1 MPNENLVTTIDVTDD
16 DGNVST
22 RDIVT
27 YAGLLSKAHEQGL
40 QRIETR
46 IDQMPNR
53 ENGMTAICTA
63 TVTTGRGVFMDCGDA
78 NPDNVRSGA
87 VPHIIRVALTRA
99 KARALRDA
107 VNIGAISLEEF
118 GDFPPL
124 SRTDQQGSPST
135 TASSTSSATANPKPI
150 TEAQKKKLYTLLEK
164 QGASAEDVERYLCD
178 QLGVKRL
185 EDATVPEAS
194 ALIQRLTRET
204 STKPKELV
212 N

>member
-1 MPNENLVTTIDVTDD
+1 MPTENLVTTIEVTDE

-46 IDQMPNR
+46 IDQMPSKD
-53 ENGMTAICTA
+53 NGMTAICTA

-78 NPDNVRSGA
+78 NPENVRAGS

-107 VNIGAISLEEF
+107 VNIGAIPLEEF
-118 GDFPPL
+118 GDYPP
-124 SRTDQQGSPST
+124 Q
-135 TASSTSSATANPKPI
+135 SAKPQDDRPGMAETNRSNPTKNPKPA
-150 TEAQKKKLYTLLEK
+150 TEAQKKRLFALAEK
-164 QGASAEDVERYLCD
+164 QDKSVDEAERYLCE
-178 QLGVKRL
+178 QLGVRRL
-185 EDATVPEAS
+185 DNATVSGAS

-204 STKPKELV
+204 STTTKELV

>member
-1 MPNENLVTTIDVTDD
+1 MPNENLVTTIEVTDEN
-16 DGNVST
+16 GNVST

-40 QRIETR
+40 QRIETH
-46 IDQMPNR
+46 IDQMPTR

-78 NPDNVRSGA
+78 SPDNVRSGA

-107 VNIGAISLEEF
+107 VNIGTISLEEF
-118 GDFPPL
+118 GDYPP
-124 SRTDQQGSPST
+124 PST
-135 TASSTSSATANPKPI
+135 TQQRDDTSSTMSGKSTEPSNPKPI
-150 TEAQKKKLYTLLEK
+150 TEAQKKKLFTLLEK
-164 QGASAEDVERYLCD
+164 QGATAEDADRYLCD
-178 QLGVKRL
+178 QLGVRRL
-185 EDATVPEAS
+185 GDATVSEAS
-194 ALIQRLTRET
+194 ALIQRLSRET